1 MAQHPD
7 RRSSITF
14 LPTPGTLVQCLAAMF
29 LASVLGAQSAGAAP
43 AARTSEFQEAATAV
57 PATTAV
63 PAATAATPASPP
75 VVQAT
80 AGASALQ
87 GLSVG
92 INSATVTQLNW
103 QCATCSEIRLLKPTG
118 PKTLLNLPIA
128 GPSGAVRP
136 EDWFRI
142 EPLPASFKPMT
153 IKLN

>member
-7 RRSSITF
+7 RRSNITF
-14 LPTPGTLVQCLAAMF
+14 PSAPGRLVQGIAAIC
-29 LASVLGAQSAGAAP
+29 LASVLGAQAAGAAP
-43 AARTSEFQEAATAV
+43 LDRTSEFQEAAAAV

-63 PAATAATPASPP
+63 PAVSKP

-103 QCATCSEIRLLKPTG
+103 QCAACSEIRLLKPTG